1 MIRRSGFGWLE
12 FILGLLLVALGIF
25 TFTRPLE
32 ALMAVVIIY
41 GVTAILMGIGDIV
54 MYIRAERFTGFAPM
68 LSLISGILSV
78 MSGVMLIAYP
88 GAGTLVLGILFPIWF
103 ITHCVSRLA
112 RLDVIRVFVGNGIYY
127 CLLILNIIGLILGVL
142 LLLAPY
148 WAIISAS
155 WIIGFYL
162 VLLGAESIV
171 LAFSKVGSR
180 F

>member
-1 MIRRSGFGWLE
+1 M
-12 FILGLLLVALGIF
+12 
-25 TFTRPLE
+25 
-32 ALMAVVIIY
+32 
-41 GVTAILMGIGDIV
+41 
-54 MYIRAERFTGFAPM
+54 
-68 LSLISGILSV
+68 
-78 MSGVMLIAYP
+78 
-88 GAGTLVLGILFPIWF
+88 
-103 ITHCVSRLA
+103 
-112 RLDVIRVFVGNGIYY
+112 IRVFVGNGIYY